1 MDDSANSMSTIEK
14 AAARLV
20 KTPKAE
26 KQVGKIAD
34 KPSLEEVEE
43 VQVQSVPEESLSK
56 SKEIRADTAPEPI
69 RSSQPDLLH
78 DRTCELDFAMLL
90 ENGFLVP
97 GHTNAKQNQEFRR
110 IKRPLL
116 LNLQPQV
123 KGNHSKPTNVIFVT
137 SALPAEGK
145 TFVSLN
151 LALSLAGEL
160 DRSVLLVDGDAAKGD
175 LSRWMGIYEEPGL
188 VDLLTAKNG
197 YGEGSIIDTN
207 VDRLSVMPCGDKTDN
222 LDELYASDL
231 MANIIEGLASRDPN
245 RVIVVDGPPLLATTE
260 AAVLAQLMGQTVMV
274 VEANKTPQA
283 AVEQAIG
290 HLEGSQLVSLL
301 LNKAEGSSPSGYG
314 YGYGYG
320 YGQEAAG
327 GN

>member
-1 MDDSANSMSTIEK
+1 MSTIEK

-20 KTPKAE
+20 KSA
-26 KQVGKIAD
+26 IA
-34 KPSLEEVEE
+34 KPSAGIDQERPKELGLDS
-43 VQVQSVPEESLSK
+43 SVSQTRSELSK
-56 SKEIRADTAPEPI
+56 PPSYG
-69 RSSQPDLLH
+69 
-78 DRTCELDFAMLL
+78 RTCELDFEMLM

-97 GHTNAKQNQEFRR
+97 GHNNQKQGQEFRR

-116 LNLQPQV
+116 LNLQP
-123 KGNHSKPTNVIFVT
+123 GMTHERPPSVIFIT
-137 SALPAEGK
+137 SALPGEGK

-160 DRSVLLVDGDAAKGD
+160 DKSVLLIDGDSAKAD
-175 LSRWMGIYEEPGL
+175 MSRWLGINEEKGL
-188 VDLLTAKNG
+188 VDFVSEANVPELEDA
-197 YGEGSIIDTN
+197 IIATN
-207 VDRLSVMPCGDKTDN
+207 VDRLAVMSCGKRRDN
-222 LDELYASDL
+222 LDEIYASAA
-231 MANIIEGLASRDPN
+231 MSRYIEQLALRDPN
-245 RVIVVDGPPLLATTE
+245 RLIIVDGPPLLATTE
-260 AAVLAQLMGQTVMV
+260 AAVLAHLMGQTVLV

-290 HLEGSQLVSLL
+290 HLEGAQLVSLL

-320 YGQEAAG
+320 QEAAG

>member
-1 MDDSANSMSTIEK
+1 MSTIEK

-26 KQVGKIAD
+26 KQKAKLVDETSTAASQI
-34 KPSLEEVEE
+34 
-43 VQVQSVPEESLSK
+43 QSVPDEREPVPVNTTAEFAQK
-56 SKEIRADTAPEPI
+56 SPSDV
-69 RSSQPDLLH
+69 LH
-78 DRTCELDFAMLL
+78 DRTCELDFPMLI

-97 GHTNAKQNQEFRR
+97 GHSNEKQNQEFRR

-116 LNLQPQV
+116 LNLQSQV
-123 KGNHSKPTNVIFVT
+123 QSELSKPTNVIFVT

-175 LSRWMGIYEEPGL
+175 LSRWMGIYNEPGL
-188 VDLLTAKNG
+188 VDLLTSKNG

-207 VDRLSVMPCGDKTDN
+207 VERLSVMPCGKRTDN

-231 MANIIEGLASRDPN
+231 MTNILHGLSSRDAN
-245 RVIVVDGPPLLATTE
+245 RVVVVDGPPLLATTE

-283 AVEQAIG
+283 AVEQAIN

-301 LNKAEGSSPSGYG
+301 LNKAEGSPTGGYG

-320 YGQEAAG
+320 YGSNKEVAG

>member
-1 MDDSANSMSTIEK
+1 MDDIPNSMSTIEK

-20 KTPKAE
+20 KTPKSE
-26 KQVGKIAD
+26 RQGDKIAD
-34 KPSLEEVEE
+34 NPSLREIEEVP
-43 VQVQSVPEESLSK
+43 VQSAPEESHSGN
-56 SKEIRADTAPEPI
+56 KEKRTEPTAHPS
-69 RSSQPDLLH
+69 RPDLLH
-78 DRTCELDFAMLL
+78 DRTCELDFTMLL

-97 GHTNAKQNQEFRR
+97 GHTNAKQSQEFRR

-123 KGNHSKPTNVIFVT
+123 QENQVKPTNVIFVT

-145 TFVSLN
+145 TFISLN

-160 DRSVLLVDGDAAKGD
+160 DRSILLIDGDAAKGD
-175 LSRWMGIYEEPGL
+175 LSRWMGINEEPGL

-207 VDRLSVMPCGDKTDN
+207 VDRLSVMSCGEKAEN

-231 MANIIEGLASRDPN
+231 MVSIINGLAHKQPN

-283 AVEQAIG
+283 AVEQAIS
-290 HLEGSQLVSLL
+290 HLEGSQLVNLL
-301 LNKAEGSSPSGYG
+301 LNKTQGTSAN
-314 YGYGYG
+314 GYGYG
-320 YGQEAAG
+320 YGQETVG